1 MPSKSF
7 ALFITA
13 RLGSKRLPNKH
24 MIDLGEIRPI
34 EILIRR
40 LKTLNLPIVLTT
52 GNEEINY
59 SFKDLC
65 KKEGIELF
73 FGDATNIPKRHL
85 EAANEL
91 NYDFI
96 FSIDGDDILTAPEGV
111 KAILNKIETSDY
123 SSGFYHTDGYP
134 FGVNSGGYSRAFLA
148 SALKSFNGNSLETGW
163 GRIFPKDSFIA
174 VPCLSKNADNWRL
187 SLDYDEDLAVFKNIW
202 NHFKDSLIST
212 STADILEYFSRN
224 EVWKINE
231 HVIKKYWENFN
242 TEKNKEIQNK
252 GTI

>member
-1 MPSKSF
+1 MPSKRF

-24 MIDLGEIRPI
+24 LLDLGEIRPI

-40 LKTLNLPIVLTT
+40 LKKLNLPIVLTT

-59 SFKDLC
+59 GFKDLC

-85 EAANEL
+85 EAAREL

-111 KAILNKIETSDY
+111 KAILNKIENADY
-123 SSGFYHTDGYP
+123 SNGFYHTDGYP
-134 FGVNSGGYSRAFLA
+134 FGVNSGGYSRIFLEN
-148 SALKSFNGNSLETGW
+148 ALKEFTGNSLETGW
-163 GRIFPKDSFIA
+163 GRIFPKNSFVA
-174 VPCLSKNADNWRL
+174 VSCPSKNAENWRL
-187 SLDYDEDLAVFKNIW
+187 SLDYNEDLIVFKSIW
-202 NHFKDSLIST
+202 DHFQNSLFEAST
-212 STADILEYFSRN
+212 DEILEYFFKN
-224 EVWKINE
+224 ELWKLNGHIIE
-231 HVIKKYWENFN
+231 KYWENFHA
-242 TEKNKEIQNK
+242 ERNKEIK
-252 GTI
+252 KETK

>member
-1 MPSKSF
+1 MPSNRF

-24 MIDLGEIRPI
+24 MIDMGGIRPI
-34 EILIRR
+34 EILVRR

-52 GNEEINY
+52 GNEEINFG
-59 SFKDLC
+59 FKDLC

-85 EAANEL
+85 EAAREL

-111 KAILNKIETSDY
+111 SAILEKIKNSDY
-123 SSGFYHTDGYP
+123 TKGFYNTANYP
-134 FGVNSGGYSRAFLA
+134 FGVNSGGYSKVFLEN
-148 SALKSFNGNSLETGW
+148 ALKSFTGDSLETGW
-163 GRIFPKDSFIA
+163 GRIFPKDSFIS
-174 VPCLSKNADNWRL
+174 VPCPSNNAKNWRL

-202 NHFKDSLIST
+202 DHFKGSLITT
-212 STADILEYFSRN
+212 STEEILEYFDKN
-224 EVWKINE
+224 EVWKLNGHIIE
-231 HVIKKYWENFN
+231 KYWENFYA
-242 TEKNKEIQNK
+242 EKKKEIQK
-252 GTI
+252 EIK